1 MTDLLLGALR
11 LEMCP
16 ISTYLLLLLLLL
28 YFIIYLKIYF
38 KLLLLFAVNFTYF
51 SKLYKVSL
59 IFFYKKI
66 LILLLLIIIIII
78 IIISIYVV
86 YASQGIQGR
95 FEIWKQVLTIF

>member
-16 ISTYLLLLLLLL
+16 ISTYLLLLLL
-28 YFIIYLKIYF
+28 YFMIYLKIYF

-51 SKLYKVSL
+51 SKLNKVSL
-59 IFFYKKI
+59 SFFIKKI
-66 LILLLLIIIIII
+66 LILIIIIII
-78 IIISIYVV
+78 IGIYVA

-95 FEIWKQVLTIF
+95 FEI

>member
-28 YFIIYLKIYF
+28 YFMIYLKLYF

-51 SKLYKVSL
+51 SKLNKVSL
-59 IFFYKKI
+59 LFFYKKI
-66 LILLLLIIIIII
+66 LIRIVII

-95 FEIWKQVLTIF
+95 FEI

>member
-28 YFIIYLKIYF
+28 YFMIYLKLYF

-51 SKLYKVSL
+51 SKLNKVSL
-59 IFFYKKI
+59 LFFYKKNSSSSSYSSSSSSSSSYYYYYNQYLRCARI
-66 LILLLLIIIIII
+66 TR
-78 IIISIYVV
+78 YPRAV
-86 YASQGIQGR
+86 
-95 FEIWKQVLTIF
+95 

>member
-28 YFIIYLKIYF
+28 LLYFMIYLKLYF

-51 SKLYKVSL
+51 SKLNKVSL
-59 IFFYKKI
+59 LFFYKKI
-66 LILLLLIIIIII
+66 LIRIVII

-95 FEIWKQVLTIF
+95 FEI

>member
-16 ISTYLLLLLLLL
+16 ISIYLLLLLL
-28 YFIIYLKIYF
+28 YFMIYLKLYF
-38 KLLLLFAVNFTYF
+38 KLLLLFAVNLTYF
-51 SKLYKVSL
+51 SKLNKVSL
-59 IFFYKKI
+59 LFFIKKILI
-66 LILLLLIIIIII
+66 LILLLLLII

-95 FEIWKQVLTIF
+95 FET